1 MPRRVMSLFA
11 VDPRSLALFRIAL
24 GLLLAFEALSLL
36 PEASALLS
44 DRGVLPRC
52 SLQPSL
58 PTDSEFWSL
67 NSASG
72 GARWQL
78 VLLLLQFCAGACLAF
93 GRRPRVAAL
102 CGWALFSSAI
112 NRNPLMAHGGDA
124 LLRQELFFAAFVPLG
139 ARWAVDAPGGAADD
153 DRPRASLGTAALLL
167 QPVLMYV
174 CAGALK
180 FAPEWRSQYT
190 AVYFALHVD
199 MAVKWPALLLRR
211 WPALCELASALTPP
225 LEAWIGPVL
234 LLFPV
239 SRLRGRA
246 RLVGI
251 ALLSSLQLGFA
262 TCMVL
267 GNFPYASTVAILP
280 FVPLE
285 LWAVLLPRDAD
296 AEAAW
301 QRRARLWARALRRA
315 AAALLPAPEASATPP
330 TPAAPLGRGS
340 RALLLAIC
348 AWIALWNLQSY
359 CAALARFGGGSWPLC
374 WAPLGVPRSWLWFGE
389 LLSLHQ
395 SWDLFA
401 PAPNREDGWFV
412 LPAQMVTG
420 ELRDVATGGPLDFAR
435 PPLPSAWYV
444 AAAATPATASRWLQY
459 HLRIWEEARKPER
472 QQNTQ
477 LFSALV
483 QWHCRRHRP
492 PLARLALVF
501 VRERTPPPTEEA
513 PPPEHLQIWQEDCLG
528 WFPEQAELLRARA
541 ANATAAA

>member
-1 MPRRVMSLFA
+1 MAAPRPA
-11 VDPRSLALFRIAL
+11 
-24 GLLLAFEALSLL
+24 
-36 PEASALLS
+36 
-44 DRGVLPRC
+44 
-52 SLQPSL
+52 
-58 PTDSEFWSL
+58 
-67 NSASG
+67 
-72 GARWQL
+72 
-78 VLLLLQFCAGACLAF
+78 
-93 GRRPRVAAL
+93 
-102 CGWALFSSAI
+102 
-112 NRNPLMAHGGDA
+112 
-124 LLRQELFFAAFVPLG
+124 LG
-139 ARWAVDAPGGAADD
+139 ARAPPRRRRAPTGAGGVGDAADAGRAA
-153 DRPRASLGTAALLL
+153 RPRL
-167 QPVLMYV
+167 
-174 CAGALK
+174 
-180 FAPEWRSQYT
+180 
-190 AVYFALHVD
+190 
-199 MAVKWPALLLRR
+199 
-211 WPALCELASALTPP
+211 
-225 LEAWIGPVL
+225 
-234 LLFPV
+234 
-239 SRLRGRA
+239 
-246 RLVGI
+246 
-251 ALLSSLQLGFA
+251 
-262 TCMVL
+262 
-267 GNFPYASTVAILP
+267 
-280 FVPLE
+280 
-285 LWAVLLPRDAD
+285 
-296 AEAAW
+296 
-301 QRRARLWARALRRA
+301 ARAASRHLRVD
-315 AAALLPAPEASATPP
+315 
-330 TPAAPLGRGS
+330 
-340 RALLLAIC
+340 RALEP
-348 AWIALWNLQSY
+348 QSY

-501 VRERTPPPTEEA
+501 VRERTPPPNEEA

>member
-1 MPRRVMSLFA
+1 MDCAPRVRRQRAPRPRPRCAPSRA
-11 VDPRSLALFRIAL
+11 RVDPRSSRARSALFRIAL
-24 GLLLAFEALSLL
+24 GLLLAFEALALL

-44 DRGVLPRC
+44 DRGVLPHC

-78 VLLLLQFCAGACLAF
+78 VLLTPPILRGRLPRLRPPAARRGALRL
-93 GRRPRVAAL
+93 G
-102 CGWALFSSAI
+102 
-112 NRNPLMAHGGDA
+112 A
-124 LLRQELFFAAFVPLG
+124 LLVGDRAQPADGARRRRAAAAELFFAAFVPLG
-139 ARWAVDAPGGAADD
+139 ARWAVDAPGGAAGD
-153 DRPRASLGTAALLL
+153 DRPRASLGTAARAA
-167 QPVLMYV
+167 P
-174 CAGALK
+174 AGADVRVRRRAL
-180 FAPEWRSQYT
+180 APEWRSQYT

-280 FVPLE
+280 FVPSE

-340 RALLLAIC
+340 RALL
-348 AWIALWNLQSY
+348 S
-359 CAALARFGGGSWPLC
+359 R
-374 WAPLGVPRSWLWFGE
+374 
-389 LLSLHQ
+389 
-395 SWDLFA
+395 
-401 PAPNREDGWFV
+401 
-412 LPAQMVTG
+412 
-420 ELRDVATGGPLDFAR
+420 FAR
-435 PPLPSAWYV
+435 GSRSGTSSRTARPSRAS
-444 AAAATPATASRWLQY
+444 AAGAGRCAGR
-459 HLRIWEEARKPER
+459 R
-472 QQNTQ
+472 
-477 LFSALV
+477 SA
-483 QWHCRRHRP
+483 C
-492 PLARLALVF
+492 
-501 VRERTPPPTEEA
+501 
-513 PPPEHLQIWQEDCLG
+513 
-528 WFPEQAELLRARA
+528 RARGCGLA
-541 ANATAAA
+541 SCSRSTRAGTSSLRRPTARTAGSSSPPRW